1 VQTDASLRARLSR
14 SLTAGVLGPLLVFVA
29 ALAIYLPTASTDLIH
44 VDVASSALGGFQIAT
59 TGEPWLDG
67 EDLSDFP
74 VTFGVPLWTGEA
86 ANGHTVVM
94 RSPGPVIAAIPGYY
108 LSNSAPGLSNFEIAP
123 QAWTAAVLAA
133 AALALMFLALRSLG
147 SRRAAVVVAILGL
160 ATPMWSVDA
169 DQLWTHTITTLGLAG
184 MAWSASK
191 ERWWLVGV
199 FGGIG
204 LWGRLHVTLIV
215 ALLGLG
221 LAIWRRRPSIAVKVG
236 LPSAAFLGLA
246 SLWGHWMYGGWS
258 PAGGYAVTAIASTA
272 AEPGGNGT
280 GVGFTNQLGLWF
292 ALDRGVLIWTPL
304 ILVMLPALVRSWRSI
319 PDWSRLLLVGGLGY
333 MLVQGRLNPF
343 HGGDG
348 YWGYRLGLEFLICAT
363 PALAFASTALRKW
376 EWVII
381 PPLVGAQFAAISI
394 GAITEATYL
403 LTDQMWSHNS
413 FVEALKARP
422 GTWVWL
428 ILAVGVGVAVSMRG
442 IRQHGLQPA
451 SAA

>member
-1 VQTDASLRARLSR
+1 VQTDASFRARLAR
-14 SLTAGVLGPLLVFVA
+14 SVGAGVIGPLLVFAA
-29 ALAIYLPTASTDLIH
+29 ALTIYLPTASTDQIH

-108 LSNSAPGLSNFEIAP
+108 LADSAPGLSHFEIAP
-123 QAWTAAVLAA
+123 QALTAAVLAA
-133 AALALMFLALRSLG
+133 LTVALTFLALRSLG
-147 SRRAAVVVAILGL
+147 NRRAAAVVAVLGL
-160 ATPMWSVDA
+160 TTPLWSVDA
-169 DQLWTHTITTLGLAG
+169 DQLWAHTITTLGLAG

-191 ERWWLVGV
+191 ERWWLAGI

-204 LWGRLHVTLIV
+204 LWGRLHVALIV

-221 LAIWRRRPSIAVKVG
+221 LAIWRRRPAIALKVG

-272 AEPGGNGT
+272 TEPGGNGT

-304 ILVMLPALVRSWRSI
+304 ILVLLPALVRSWRSI
-319 PDWSRLLLVGGLGY
+319 PDWSRLLLVGGLAY

-348 YWGYRLGLEFLICAT
+348 FWGYRLGLEFLICAT
-363 PALAFASTALRKW
+363 PALAFASTALGRW
-376 EWVII
+376 ERVII

-394 GAITEATYL
+394 GAISGRLYL
-403 LTDQMWSHNS
+403 TTDQMWSHNS
-413 FVEALKARP
+413 FVEALNARP

-428 ILAVGVGVAVSMRG
+428 ILSVGAGVAVSARG
-442 IRQHGLQPA
+442 LRLRRTQTA
-451 SAA
+451 